1 MCDTPPGGAC
11 TLTDVWD
18 FSSALGP
25 WPVMISSPLRGGGL
39 AGAVGSSNTCD
50 LCRASWWGLTTCGFL
65 GSGSKEG
72 FGTGWVG
79 SPNTLDCCRL
89 CWLSLWW
96 VALGSGGGASEVKT
110 LDLFRAAWHWFTS
123 LLEGSDW
130 GLESLP
136 NKLIEVLPPG
146 GASTLKHIQNKS
158 SSLKCIWQMR
168 FFHMIKCLC
177 CSHMK
182 IRKIPSAY
190 NSVKF
195 PFWLVTISC
204 KMGDWWGWGCD
215 VNTVTLKSY
224 HFFFF
229 SFKDYIF
236 LDDKRSRLQ
245 WPTY

>member
-123 LLEGSDW
+123 LLEGSGW

-146 GASTLKHIQNKS
+146 GASTFVEMLVESVTPIWFWVLDMISCLDKLSFYTPQWSVWNPLANSTARSPVIQNLWQEVHDNDNRIPGWKNPHWKKIS
-158 SSLKCIWQMR
+158 NGFISLCVSDW
-168 FFHMIKCLC
+168 
-177 CSHMK
+177 
-182 IRKIPSAY
+182 
-190 NSVKF
+190 SV
-195 PFWLVTISC
+195 C
-204 KMGDWWGWGCD
+204 
-215 VNTVTLKSY
+215 
-224 HFFFF
+224 
-229 SFKDYIF
+229 
-236 LDDKRSRLQ
+236 
-245 WPTY
+245 